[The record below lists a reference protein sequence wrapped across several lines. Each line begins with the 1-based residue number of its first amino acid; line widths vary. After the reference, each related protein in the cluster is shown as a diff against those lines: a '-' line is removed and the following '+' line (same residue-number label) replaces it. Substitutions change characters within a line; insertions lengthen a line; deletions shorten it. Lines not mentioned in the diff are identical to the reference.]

1 MAFTNPRVAAAATS
15 AVVALAVVATPA
27 DAAEPKAPKNI
38 IYMVGDGMGYNHVAA
53 ANLWQTGQSKWMLN
67 GENSINSISNVDGK
81 PVQAFEQEDK
91 GWKHTSMT
99 TFQYGNEYDEIKAW
113 SDRDWINKNF
123 TDSAAAATAMGTG
136 VKTDN
141 GKIGVDHK
149 GEKLENTSQRAVK
162 QGKAAGVVS
171 SVPFNHATPAGWGG
185 HNENRSNYTQL
196 ADEMLGPDSPLS
208 VIMGAGHPLYDD
220 NAQKT
225 DKFNPKY
232 ITEETYN
239 KVANGETDW
248 SLVTDQADFESLA
261 KAANKDA
268 KKVFGLAPVANTL
281 QQGRDGSDGEDK
293 ANVGPYLTEFNK
305 GVPTLATMSLG
316 ALNTLNQDED
326 GFHLMIEGGA
336 IDWTGHANTIGRSI
350 EETIDFFDAVE
361 AVEKWVEANS
371 SWEDTLLIVT
381 ADHETG
387 YLAGPQDPSKY
398 SELSGEKGAKPEHTY
413 NSDNHTNQL
422 VGFWYKGAGSDDI
435 YEESTKHTDKIR
447 GSYIDNTTVARLT
460 LDKWWNGEQPAD
472 DKKPADG
479 SSADSPW
486 LIAILSILGVAG
498 LLAVIAQAAPSLVD
512 NLRTQLPKF

>member
-171 SVPFNHATPAGWGG
+171 TVPFNHATPAGWGG
-185 HNENRSNYTQL
+185 HNENRSNYTKL

-220 NAQKT
+220 NAQKPASST
-225 DKFNPKY
+225 PS
-232 ITEETYN
+232 T
-239 KVANGETDW
+239 
-248 SLVTDQADFESLA
+248 S
-261 KAANKDA
+261 
-268 KKVFGLAPVANTL
+268 P
-281 QQGRDGSDGEDK
+281 RR
-293 ANVGPYLTEFNK
+293 
-305 GVPTLATMSLG
+305 PTT
-316 ALNTLNQDED
+316 
-326 GFHLMIEGGA
+326 
-336 IDWTGHANTIGRSI
+336 RSP
-350 EETIDFFDAVE
+350 T
-361 AVEKWVEANS
+361 
-371 SWEDTLLIVT
+371 
-381 ADHETG
+381 
-387 YLAGPQDPSKY
+387 
-398 SELSGEKGAKPEHTY
+398 AKPT
-413 NSDNHTNQL
+413 
-422 VGFWYKGAGSDDI
+422 GAS
-435 YEESTKHTDKIR
+435 SPTRRTSSPSPR
-447 GSYIDNTTVARLT
+447 
-460 LDKWWNGEQPAD
+460 QPTRT
-472 DKKPADG
+472 PRR
-479 SSADSPW
+479 SSASHLW
-486 LIAILSILGVAG
+486 RTRCSR
-498 LLAVIAQAAPSLVD
+498 AATAPTAKTRQMSA
-512 NLRTQLPKF
+512 RT